1 MERGDVGI
9 NELDKACRE
18 HDIAYNQTTDRKK
31 RNISDHIL
39 AGKAWNRFKSP
50 DASLGERATAL
61 GVASIMK
68 TKAKLGMGV
77 SPSKRKRK
85 RVVKHKEKGQQQ
97 YPKTGGCLRKNCR
110 KRKRKPI
117 KRGKGV
123 GGVKK
128 KRGRPRKASKKN
140 VKKIY
145 RNAVSSARKQIK
157 SNKPSSLNEATKIA
171 IDAAKHAVKVN
182 GGITRK
188 EASQGLPRII
198 PVPKIG
204 GVLPLIPIFAG
215 LSALGALAG
224 GSASVANAVVNAKNA
239 KKKFNEAKRHNE
251 TLEAIALGKSPKMGS
266 GLFLSPYKKAYGL
279 YLSPYNSDK
288 SSDSMNSK
296 N

>member
-9 NELDKACRE
+9 NDLDKACKQ
-18 HDIAYNQTTDRKK
+18 HDIAYAQTNDRKK

-50 DASLGERATAL
+50 DASYGERAASL

-77 SPSKRKRK
+77 SPSTTTRKRK
-85 RVVKHKEKGQQQ
+85 RTVNKTKKKKTTTIK
-97 YPKTGGCLRKNCR
+97 PITGGRLRKKYR
-110 KRKRKPI
+110 KRKI
-117 KRGKGV
+117 VKRGKGV
-123 GGVKK
+123 GGARKK
-128 KRGRPRKASKKN
+128 PKKN
-140 VKKIY
+140 VKKIF
-145 RNAVSSARKQIK
+145 RNAVSNAKQQIK
-157 SNKPSSLNEATKIA
+157 SIKPSSLSEATKIA
-171 IDAAKHAVKVN
+171 VNAAKHAVKVN

-188 EASQGLPRII
+188 EAKEGLPRII

-215 LSALGALAG
+215 LSALGALVGGTAG
-224 GSASVANAVVNAKNA
+224 VTNAVINAKDA
-239 KKKFNEAKRHNE
+239 KKKFTEAKRHNE
-251 TLEAIALGKSPKMGS
+251 TMEAIAMGKPSKTGS

-279 YLSPYNSDK
+279 YLSPFISNR
-288 SSDSMNSK
+288 SSSVAMNSK

>member
-9 NELDKACRE
+9 NELDKACKE
-18 HDIAYNQTTDRKK
+18 HDIAYAQTTDRKK

-50 DASLGERATAL
+50 NASFGERAAAL

-77 SPSKRKRK
+77 SLSIRKRK
-85 RVVKHKEKGQQQ
+85 QTAKKTKRRPITNK
-97 YPKTGGCLRKNCR
+97 PKIGGCLRKNCR
-110 KRKRKPI
+110 KRKTT
-117 KRGKGV
+117 KRGKGF
-123 GGVKK
+123 GGAKK
-128 KRGRPRKASKKN
+128 KLKN

-145 RNAVSSARKQIK
+145 RNAVSSAKQQIK
-157 SNKPSSLNEATKIA
+157 SVKPHSLNEATKIA
-171 IDAAKHAVKVN
+171 VDAAKHAVKVN

-188 EASQGLPRII
+188 EAKQGLPRII

-224 GSASVANAVVNAKNA
+224 GSSSVANAVINAKNA
-239 KKKFNEAKRHNE
+239 KKKLTEAKRHNE
-251 TLEAIALGKSPKMGS
+251 TMEAIALGKSLKTGS
-266 GLFLSPYKKAYGL
+266 GLYLSPYKNGYGL
-279 YLSPYNSDK
+279 YLSPYSNAQLSDVMK
-288 SSDSMNSK
+288 SK

>member
-9 NELDKACRE
+9 NELDKACKE
-18 HDIAYNQTTDRKK
+18 HDIAYGQTTDRKK

-39 AGKAWNRFKSP
+39 AGKAWNRFKSSK
-50 DASLGERATAL
+50 ASLGERAAAL

-77 SPSKRKRK
+77 LSSSRRKRK
-85 RVVKHKEKGQQQ
+85 RVANKTKKRKTT
-97 YPKTGGCLRKNCR
+97 PKPKIGGRLKKNCR
-110 KRKRKPI
+110 KRKTI

-123 GGVKK
+123 GGIK
-128 KRGRPRKASKKN
+128 KRRRRASKKN

-145 RNAVSSARKQIK
+145 RNAVSSAKQQIK
-157 SNKPSSLNEATKIA
+157 SIKPRSLNEATKIA
-171 IDAAKHAVKVN
+171 VDAAKHAVKVN

-188 EASQGLPRII
+188 EAKEGLPRII

-215 LSALGALAG
+215 LSALGALVG
-224 GSASVANAVVNAKNA
+224 GSASVANTVINAKNA
-239 KKKFNEAKRHNE
+239 KKSLSEAQRHNE
-251 TLEAIALGKSPKMGS
+251 TMEAIALGKSSKTGS
-266 GLFLSPYKKAYGL
+266 GLFLSPYKKGFGL
-279 YLSPYNSDK
+279 YLAPYIGDK
-288 SSDSMNSK
+288 SLSYALNSK

>member
-50 DASLGERATAL
+50 DASIGERATAL

-77 SPSKRKRK
+77 SPSKRKRRVRTKK
-85 RVVKHKEKGQQQ
+85 RTKTTK
-97 YPKTGGCLRKNCR
+97 PKTGGRLRKKCCR
-110 KRKRKPI
+110 RKPI

-123 GGVKK
+123 GGA
-128 KRGRPRKASKKN
+128 KRKGRPRKTTKN
-140 VKKIY
+140 IKKIY
-145 RNAVSSARKQIK
+145 RNAVSSARKRIK

-188 EASQGLPRII
+188 EAKEGLPRII

-215 LSALGALAG
+215 LSALGALVG
-224 GSASVANAVVNAKNA
+224 GSAGVANAVINAKSA
-239 KKKFNEAKRHNE
+239 KKKFTEAKRHNE
-251 TLEAIALGKSPKMGS
+251 TMEAIALGKSPKTGS

-288 SSDSMNSK
+288 SSDPMNSK

>member
-1 MERGDVGI
+1 MGRGDSGI
-9 NELDKACRE
+9 NELDNACKE
-18 HDIAYNQTTDRKK
+18 HDIAYGQTTDRKK

-50 DASLGERATAL
+50 NASIGERAAAL

-77 SPSKRKRK
+77 STSTRKRK
-85 RVVKHKEKGQQQ
+85 RVVKKSKKKTTTKK
-97 YPKTGGCLRKNCR
+97 PKTGGCLKKNCR
-110 KRKRKPI
+110 KQKTV

-128 KRGRPRKASKKN
+128 KARRPRKVIKN
-140 VKKIY
+140 AKKIY

-157 SNKPSSLNEATKIA
+157 SIKPSSFNEATKIA
-171 IDAAKHAVKVN
+171 IDAAKHALKVN

-188 EASQGLPRII
+188 EANQGLPRII

-215 LSALGALAG
+215 LSALGALVG
-224 GSASVANAVVNAKNA
+224 GSTSIANAVINAKDA
-239 KKKFNEAKRHNE
+239 KKKFTEAKRHNE
-251 TLEAIALGKSPKMGS
+251 TMEAIALGKSPKTGG
-266 GLFLSPYKKAYGL
+266 GLFLSPYKNGYGL
-279 YLSPYNSDK
+279 YLSPYNNGDK
-288 SSDSMNSK
+288 SFDPMYSK